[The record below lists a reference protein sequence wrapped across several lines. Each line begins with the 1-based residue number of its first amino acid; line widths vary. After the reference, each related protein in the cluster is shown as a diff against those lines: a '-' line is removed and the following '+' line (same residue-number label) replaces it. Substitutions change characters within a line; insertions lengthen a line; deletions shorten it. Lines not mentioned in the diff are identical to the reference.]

1 MGMILVFL
9 GAFLFFNDKL
19 GGYTVTG
26 IIITL
31 VSGIGWGGY
40 MVAGKIL
47 FKEKRVSPL
56 GNTAFAMGFG
66 SAILAASA
74 FLLEGLKPVPLTG
87 WLIILWLGLVNTAVA
102 FFLWNHALD
111 TIDAFE
117 LSILQNTMLIQITVL
132 SIIFLGVTLSPLKY
146 IYMGLVFIGVLIVQ
160 VRGGGRN

>member
-1 MGMILVFL
+1 MILVFI
-9 GAFLFFNDKL
+9 GAVLFFSDKL

-47 FKEKRVSPL
+47 FREKRVSPL

-66 SAILAASA
+66 TAILAASA
-74 FLLEGLKPVPLTG
+74 FVLEGLNPVPVTG
-87 WLIILWLGLVNTAVA
+87 WLIILWLGLVNTAAA
-102 FFLWNHALD
+102 FFLWNHALE

-117 LSILQNTMLIQITVL
+117 LSILQNTMLIQITIL
-132 SIIFLGVTLSPLKY
+132 SIIFLRETLPPIKY
-146 IYMGLVFIGVLIVQ
+146 IYMGLVSIGVLIVQ
-160 VRGGGRN
+160 VRGGGKN